1 MKKYLIAIAFITGFA
16 ANAQQLP
23 SQLSIAFKTTAIADT
38 ISFKVVPVDFAYYSK
53 NYRSVFNSS
62 TISRYNP
69 VSGFND
75 IYLNYR
81 DGLQYSTSKSLLVNL
96 PLSEPYIDTFNP
108 SGSSDMFGALLNGF
122 IGVLNT
128 RHFSKSKIK
137 IN

>member
-1 MKKYLIAIAFITGFA
+1 MKKCVIAIAFLTSFA
-16 ANAQQLP
+16 ATAQQLP
-23 SQLSIAFKTTAIADT
+23 PAQLGSASKAAITDT
-38 ISFKVVPVDFAYYSK
+38 INFKVIPVDFAYYSK
-53 NYRSVFNSS
+53 NYRSVFNAS
-62 TISRYNP
+62 TLSRYNP

-96 PLSEPYIDTFNP
+96 PFSEPYIDTFNP

-128 RHFSKSKIK
+128 QHFSKSKIK
-137 IN
+137 